1 MLQAVSSQFCSTL
14 RVTWKLRRV
23 TAQLH
28 QLAWLL
34 DGCRCEHSTGS
45 SVPLVGLFKHDHL
58 IGLMARFLRG
68 RSGPWQLISVLG
80 NFGCSTSTTT
90 MALSFLFP
98 KVCS

>member
-1 MLQAVSSQFCSTL
+1 MLQAVASQFCSTL
-14 RVTWKLRRV
+14 WVTWKLRRRAI
-23 TAQLH
+23 AQLH
-28 QLAWLL
+28 QLAWL
-34 DGCRCEHSTGS
+34 
-45 SVPLVGLFKHDHL
+45 PLRSANIAVGLFKHDHL

-98 KVCS
+98 KVCR